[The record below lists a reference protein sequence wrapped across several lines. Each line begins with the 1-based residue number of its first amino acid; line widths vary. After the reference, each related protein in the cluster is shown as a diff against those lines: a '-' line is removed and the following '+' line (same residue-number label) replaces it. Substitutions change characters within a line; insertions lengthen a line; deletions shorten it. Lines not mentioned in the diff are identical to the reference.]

1 MATNQQGDQE
11 IPLTTDQLRLESVNT
26 EQVSDS
32 SPQIEEIDVA
42 LAGESDRF
50 VLKFIYL
57 CIINTF
63 I

>member
-1 MATNQQGDQE
+1 
-11 IPLTTDQLRLESVNT
+11 VNT
-26 EQVSDS
+26 EQVSNS

-50 VLKFIYL
+50 VLKFSYL
-57 CIINTF
+57 CIINTL